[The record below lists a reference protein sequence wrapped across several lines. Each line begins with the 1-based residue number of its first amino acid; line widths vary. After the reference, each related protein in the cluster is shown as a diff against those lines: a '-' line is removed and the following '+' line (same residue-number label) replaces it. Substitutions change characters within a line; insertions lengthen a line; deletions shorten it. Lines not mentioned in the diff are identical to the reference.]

1 MILAWNLVL
10 ASKKYSAVADI
21 NCGGK
26 VINKGNL
33 VSHVGEALYRE
44 VTSFEEVLAP
54 HLPVHTL
61 HLLQKSVEHPPKDSS
76 KEHTSFLRNI
86 ITESKYK
93 K

>member
-26 VINKGNL
+26 IINMGI
-33 VSHVGEALYRE
+33 GEALYRE

-61 HLLQKSVEHPPKDSS
+61 HFLQKSVEHPPKDSS
-76 KEHTSFLRNI
+76 KEHTRFLRNI
-86 ITESKYK
+86 IIESKYK